1 MAFGGF
7 SSSATS
13 TPHPLGATRLHPQSS
28 VWMTGMTPAQLYRT
42 EGGPARRLFVL
53 GPSGA
58 RLADLKA
65 LGAGPLPADLAWRWP
80 GAYAVVS
87 EAGHETVIFTD
98 PAAAQPVYV
107 SRFGSGWAWSSSARL
122 LAGLNRAPVDT
133 RRLVTAVFA
142 PLLPALV
149 AGRSYFSGVE
159 QLPPGARIRLAP
171 GTAPQIT
178 NLWLPQPDIGPEPA
192 GRFRAELEKAVGLGL
207 GDGPFS
213 TDLSGGLDSSSITL
227 LAARQAPDSVCVT
240 AVTVHPEGDES
251 GADLRFARL
260 VANSMPGRIKHHLLP
275 TQREHLPYTGITDV
289 PAADEP
295 APSTMAWAGL
305 LRQLEWMAER
315 FDTTLHL
322 TGDGGDSVCSQP
334 PVHIADLVRHR
345 QLRAAFHQAAGWAR
359 LRHLPLSNILRQAV
373 ASARLSRTDA
383 LSVLAAQVVQGP
395 SSAAGAVHWFPS
407 VQLPAWAGVETLP
420 QLRGEI
426 ERVAAAPDPLVG
438 LDAGVRT
445 VIDEIREVARTAQA
459 DAALAEE
466 IGIRLRNP
474 FLDASVVNSL
484 LRVPLEARPPVYAYK
499 PQLVR
504 AMSDLLP
511 APLSARS
518 TKGSFNADFYTGRRE
533 NLDAL
538 LGLADGFLSALG
550 LVEPRALRRVLK
562 QAAMGMPVP
571 MGILDR
577 TLAVEAWLLALD
589 RESEPQWIEEVG
601 DRD

>member
-7 SSSATS
+7 SSSSAG
-13 TPHPLGATRLHPQSS
+13 TPYPLGGNRLHPQSS
-28 VWMTGMTPAQLYRT
+28 VWNYGMTPTQLHVR
-42 EGGPARRLFVL
+42 EGGTASRLFVL

-58 RLADLKA
+58 RSADLKA
-65 LGAGPLPADLAWRWP
+65 LAGGPLPADLGWRWP
-80 GAYAVVS
+80 GAYTVVS
-87 EAGHETVIFTD
+87 EAEQETLIFTD
-98 PAAAQPVYV
+98 PSAAQPVYLT
-107 SRFGSGWAWSSSARL
+107 RYGSGWAWSSSARL
-122 LAGLNRAPVDT
+122 LAGLSRAPVDT
-133 RRLVTAVFA
+133 RRLVTAVFT
-142 PLLPALV
+142 PQLPALV

-171 GTAPQIT
+171 DTAPQIT
-178 NLWLPQPDIGPEPA
+178 NLWLPEPDFSPA
-192 GRFRAELEKAVGLGL
+192 PAARLRVELEKAVSLGL
-207 GDGPFS
+207 GEGPFS
-213 TDLSGGLDSSSITL
+213 TDLSGGLDSSSVTL
-227 LAARQAPDSVCVT
+227 LAARGAPANARVP

-260 VANSMPGRIKHHLLP
+260 VADSMPGKIEHRLLP
-275 TQREHLPYTGITDV
+275 TRREHLPYTEVTSV
-289 PAADEP
+289 SATDEP

-305 LRQLEWMAER
+305 LRQLEWMAEQ
-315 FDTTLHL
+315 FDTRLHL

-359 LRHLPLSNILRQAV
+359 LRHLPLSGILRQAF
-373 ASARLSRTDA
+373 ATARLSRADV
-383 LSVLAAQVVQGP
+383 LSVLAEQIVHG
-395 SSAAGAVHWFPS
+395 SSPAAGTVHWFPR
-407 VQLPAWAGVETLP
+407 VQLPAWAGAETLP

-426 ERVAAAPDPLVG
+426 ERVAATPDPLMG

-445 VIDEIREVARTAQA
+445 VTDEIREVARTAQA
-459 DAALAEE
+459 DAELAED

-474 FLDASVVNSL
+474 FLDSSVIDTV

-499 PQLVR
+499 PHLVR
-504 AMSDLLP
+504 AMRDLLP
-511 APLSARS
+511 AALAARS
-518 TKGSFNADFYTGRRE
+518 TKGSFNADFFNGRRE

-550 LVEPRALRRVLK
+550 LVEPRALRRSLK

-571 MGILDR
+571 LGTLDR
-577 TLAVEAWLLALD
+577 MLAVEAWLIALD
-589 RESEPQWIEEVG
+589 REPEPKWVKGAE